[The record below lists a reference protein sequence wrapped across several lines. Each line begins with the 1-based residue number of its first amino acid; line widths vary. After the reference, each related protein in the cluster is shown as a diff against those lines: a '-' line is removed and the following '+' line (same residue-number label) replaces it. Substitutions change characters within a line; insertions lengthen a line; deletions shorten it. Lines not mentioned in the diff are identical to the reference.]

1 MGREPAHVQHTFR
14 SGWEARIWRHLPMQW
29 LMQAAITRGDLAVAE
44 GLAELSA
51 TGKLSPEAGVAA
63 LRLERDVVCALFVSP
78 RVVADEDERPDG
90 WDPEDPER
98 DPIPM
103 RELNDD
109 EIAECLE
116 LALQGVGAAAAFRG
130 DTDGTDAGADS
141 AGVGKPPQRARRA
154 AAGKR

>member
-1 MGREPAHVQHTFR
+1 MGREPAHITHTFK

-29 LMQAAITRGDLAVAE
+29 LMQTAIDRGDLAVAE
-44 GLAELSA
+44 GLAQLADE
-51 TGKLSPEAGVAA
+51 GKLSPEAGVAA
-63 LRLERDVVCALFVSP
+63 LRLERDVVCAMFVQP
-78 RVVADEDERPDG
+78 RVIADEADLPAG
-90 WDPEDPER
+90 WDPEDPDR

-103 RELNDD
+103 RELRDD

-130 DTDGTDAGADS
+130 DTDSPGVGADS
-141 AGVGKPPQRARRA
+141 AGVAKPAQRARRA